1 MVFFQK
7 YYFFKVWWF
16 EFFLNVQF
24 DFFMVGQGE
33 TAGPESESDR
43 RVQPDRD
50 PKNQI
55 EKIKR
60 NHINLKFYTRI
71 LHKSASN
78 DRPKLVGVYSKKGRD
93 NFANQIVK
101 QYLDSVESW
110 LLLLEKLE

>member
-1 MVFFQK
+1 
-7 YYFFKVWWF
+7 
-16 EFFLNVQF
+16 
-24 DFFMVGQGE
+24 MVGQGE

-101 QYLDSVESW
+101 QWEN
-110 LLLLEKLE
+110 KLSIGGFVTVPDFNS

>member
-1 MVFFQK
+1 MFNLIFL
-7 YYFFKVWWF
+7 WWARARP
-16 EFFLNVQF
+16 QAPSPSRT
-24 DFFMVGQGE
+24 GGYSQTE
-33 TAGPESESDR
+33 T
-43 RVQPDRD
+43 Q
-50 PKNQI
+50 KNQI